1 MRLIL
6 FVIAFMLLVAQLN
19 AQFVTGRLTT
29 SFYGWQ
35 GRDANDG
42 RLNFLRGYEN
52 VQLNA
57 NSGSFSF
64 GTNLQVSNDFA
75 TKIGT
80 DPELRL
86 SSLVLKVQRI
96 ADVLDVSLGRQF
108 VFAGVGNGIMDGADL
123 KLSLLGGKIGT
134 QMYGGYNV
142 VETRTLNWKK
152 NLPDNSFFGAQ
163 VTGNPFDNLLLG
175 VSYMNRRR
183 APDAF
188 TVVRLDSLFNPYQ
201 VVLFS
206 TPYEEEYA
214 SVDANYDV
222 LPNIN
227 VYGRGDYDVNMERV
241 SRVELNTRVGVLSS
255 LYVTVDV
262 LHREPRLAYNSIFAV
277 FNSNSTQEVEGGVEY
292 NVTPTI
298 RAFAR
303 YAYVDYRDDN
313 SQRITLGG
321 SYEFLSASYTR
332 NFGFAG
338 DLNGIAIQAA
348 YPLKDRTFV
357 PMLAF
362 GYGSYRISP
371 DEATNTVLNGS
382 LGLTYRPMP
391 SLSADIET
399 QFMQNRLYANDV
411 RVFLKVN
418 YWFSTRLD

>member
-1 MRLIL
+1 MRRIL
-6 FVIAFMLLVAQLN
+6 LFISLVVSVPQLD

-35 GRDANDG
+35 GRDANDA

-57 NSGSFSF
+57 SSGSFSF
-64 GTNLQVSNDFA
+64 GTNFQISNDFA
-75 TKIGT
+75 TKLGT

-86 SSLVLKVQRI
+86 SSFVLKARQI
-96 ADVLDVSLGRQF
+96 ADVADVSLGRQF
-108 VFAGVGNGIMDGADL
+108 IFAGVGSGIMDGADL
-123 KLSLLGGKIGT
+123 RLTFLGGKVGT
-134 QMYGGYNV
+134 QFYGGYNV

-152 NLPDNSFFGAQ
+152 NLPNNSFLGAQ
-163 VTGNPFDNLLLG
+163 ITGTPLDNLLVG
-175 VSYMNRRR
+175 VSYMDRRR
-183 APDAF
+183 TPDAF
-188 TVVRLDSLFNPYQ
+188 KVVRLDSLFNPYD
-201 VVLFS
+201 VILSS

-222 LPNIN
+222 LSNVS
-227 VYGRGDYDVNMERV
+227 VYGRGDYDVNLDRI

-255 LYVTVDV
+255 LFVTMDI

-292 NVTPTI
+292 NITPAI
-298 RAFAR
+298 RTFAR

-313 SQRITLGG
+313 SQRFTVGG
-321 SYEFLSASYTR
+321 SYDFLSASYTR

-338 DLNGIAIQAA
+338 DLNGVAVQAA
-348 YPLKDRTFV
+348 YPLQDRTFV

-362 GYGSYRISP
+362 GYGSYKVSP
-371 DEATNTVLNGS
+371 DASTNTVFNGS
-382 LGLTYRPMP
+382 IGLTYRPMP
-391 SLSADIET
+391 SLSADVET
-399 QFMQNRLYANDV
+399 QYMENRLYASDV